1 MSPPDNGIPASRRSE
16 KICRLSSELLGL
28 APGPLAELRRMEND
42 GSGTP
47 AFWRLAAKGAFLDED
62 IDAWMRIARIMAIL
76 VPKGDLT
83 GKERLH
89 QVRDEAGRRRGLG
102 AVLCD
107 GGAPDWPPK
116 DAVVHDGV
124 LSEKRLASF
133 LALPTIERGP
143 ALERIARMLATR
155 RSPYSGVDCVEI
167 ADLLLDPDNREHA
180 RRVAREYYR
189 RLDGAVRAGQKGETE
204 E

>member
-1 MSPPDNGIPASRRSE
+1 MSQPDSEIPASRRSE
-16 KICRLSSELLGL
+16 KIRQLSSELLGL
-28 APGPLAELRRMEND
+28 APGPLAELRRMEIG

-47 AFWRLAAKGAFLDED
+47 AFWRLAAKVAFLDED
-62 IDAWMRIARIMAIL
+62 IDAWMQIARVMAIL

-89 QVRDEAGRRRGLG
+89 QFRDEAGRKRGLG
-102 AVLCD
+102 TVLCD
-107 GGAPDWPPK
+107 GGDPDWPPK
-116 DAVVHDGV
+116 DASVHDGV
-124 LSEKRLASF
+124 LSEKRLVRF
-133 LALPTIERGP
+133 LALPAIARGP

-155 RSPYSGVDCVEI
+155 RSPYSGVNCVEI
-167 ADLLLDPDNREHA
+167 ANLLLDPDNRDHA
-180 RRVAREYYR
+180 RGVAGEYYR